1 VNADQRSPY
10 QPGEPGGPGQPSPV
24 AASRLVAALERA
36 WASIRTRHPEVP
48 DVVMVVAS
56 GTDHR
61 GLLRKWGH
69 FAAGRWQ
76 AAGSDRAE
84 VLVGAEGLARPPV
97 EVLGTLL
104 HEAAHGLA
112 HTRGIADTSRQGR
125 YHNRRYRA
133 LALELGLDVA
143 DRPPLG
149 WTATAVPAPTADH
162 YQPTVAELTEALVM
176 WRHAER
182 AAATG
187 GRSSNLLACACACGR
202 RIRVARTTLA
212 DAPILCGTC
221 RQPFAPALELTLS
234 RQPGRTQARTP
245 PARPGRTRDELDEDR
260 ERA

>member
-1 VNADQRSPY
+1 VNADPHDPH
-10 QPGEPGGPGQPSPV
+10 QPGKPSPSDQPSQVGAGQPSPV

-36 WASIRTRHPEVP
+36 WASIRARHPDVP
-48 DVVMVVAS
+48 DVVMVVAA

-76 AAGSDRAE
+76 AAGHQRAE
-84 VLVGAEGLARPPV
+84 VLIGGEGLARPLV

-125 YHNRRYRA
+125 YHNRRFRA
-133 LALELGLDVA
+133 LAVELGLDVA

-149 WTATAVPAPTADH
+149 WTATTVPV
-162 YQPTVAELTEALVM
+162 PTVAHYQSTVEELTEALVL

-182 AAATG
+182 TTATS

-202 RIRVARTTLA
+202 RIRVAGSTLA
-212 DAPILCGTC
+212 DAPILCGAC
-221 RQPFAPALELTLS
+221 QEPFTHALESTLS
-234 RQPGRTQARTP
+234 RLLHKGLMLR
-245 PARPGRTRDELDEDR
+245 
-260 ERA
+260 